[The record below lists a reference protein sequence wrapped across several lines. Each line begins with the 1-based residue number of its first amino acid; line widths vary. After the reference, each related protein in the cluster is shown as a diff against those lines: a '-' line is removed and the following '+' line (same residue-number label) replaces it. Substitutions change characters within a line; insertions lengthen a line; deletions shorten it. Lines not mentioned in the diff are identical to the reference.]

1 MLKNHKKLSE
11 GEKWRMK
18 KVYIWGT
25 GKYGRKVLPAVRTE
39 YCSIEGFIDNDPSK
53 YGKVYSGIEIV
64 PFREIMDDYDYIVI
78 SVVKYH
84 GILYQLK
91 KEKDIDLS
99 KVIIFFDESYYENP
113 QYGNILDELKWRI
126 ILLEE
131 KVERLERTLEFR
143 FNNIGYEII
152 DKYRKEGYQ
161 YPRIG
166 DTEEAVNKIVKER
179 CSFVRFGDG
188 EFEIM
193 AGKEGPIFQKYSH
206 NLAKRL
212 LEVISSEEDRLLIG
226 IANNYGNLDVY
237 DEEIAD
243 GIRSYMRDEIREFH
257 RSVLQK
263 DRVYYDAYM
272 FKSYFPY
279 KNRKDTWKRVHMV
292 KRIWDK
298 RDILIVEGDKTRTG
312 CGNDL
317 FDNAKTIKRVL
328 APTQNAFDKYDEILH
343 AILRIDKSSLI
354 LVILGSAAKPLVY
367 DLTRKGY
374 QAVDVGQIDMDYE
387 WYLAGEGHKVP
398 ISNKYV
404 SQLPPAEIFDVTDEQ
419 YRNQI
424 IMQIK

>member
-1 MLKNHKKLSE
+1 
-11 GEKWRMK
+11 
-18 KVYIWGT
+18 
-25 GKYGRKVLPAVRTE
+25 
-39 YCSIEGFIDNDPSK
+39 
-53 YGKVYSGIEIV
+53 
-64 PFREIMDDYDYIVI
+64 
-78 SVVKYH
+78 
-84 GILYQLK
+84 
-91 KEKDIDLS
+91 
-99 KVIIFFDESYYENP
+99 
-113 QYGNILDELKWRI
+113 
-126 ILLEE
+126 
-131 KVERLERTLEFR
+131 
-143 FNNIGYEII
+143 
-152 DKYRKEGYQ
+152 
-161 YPRIG
+161 
-166 DTEEAVNKIVKER
+166 
-179 CSFVRFGDG
+179 
-188 EFEIM
+188 
-193 AGKEGPIFQKYSH
+193 
-206 NLAKRL
+206 
-212 LEVISSEEDRLLIG
+212 
-226 IANNYGNLDVY
+226 
-237 DEEIAD
+237 
-243 GIRSYMRDEIREFH
+243 
-257 RSVLQK
+257 
-263 DRVYYDAYM
+263 M

-279 KNRKDTWKRVHMV
+279 KNRKDTWKRVNMV